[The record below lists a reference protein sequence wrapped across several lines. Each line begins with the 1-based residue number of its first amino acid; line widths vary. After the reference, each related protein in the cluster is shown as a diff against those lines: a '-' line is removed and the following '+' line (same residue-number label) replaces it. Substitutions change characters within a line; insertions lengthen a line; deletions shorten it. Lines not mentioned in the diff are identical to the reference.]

1 MIANRNTP
9 KIIFLI
15 MAVAVCICFC
25 LVLFNDL
32 IAEAADTIGIS
43 MDYETVLFDNDS
55 IISINILIDDDDW
68 NEMLQNAISEE
79 YVQCDVEVNG
89 TAFYNVGIRP
99 KGNTS
104 LTSIANDPITDRY
117 SFKLEFDHYVEGQSC
132 FGLDKLVLNNNYAD
146 ATNMKEALVYDMYKY
161 LGADASLC
169 SYAKISVNSEYW
181 GIYLALEA
189 PEDSFI
195 LRNYG
200 VQSGRL
206 YKPEGVNIG
215 GISGGKR
222 SFDDMFAGAASAMKP
237 PGIQNDSEYI
247 SFSRQSD
254 VEESGPQSPGVF
266 GSEPGF
272 DRNELTNRP
281 DMDLDL
287 LGGGSGFSISN
298 GGADLNYTDDE
309 LDSYSAIWDGE
320 ITNSDKA
327 DHRRVVAALKN
338 ISEGKDLE
346 SSMYVDNLLRYMAV
360 HIFSVNEDS
369 LSGSM
374 AHNYY
379 LYEYGGRLNLL
390 PWDYNLAFGGMGGS
404 SSTSNVVNSP
414 IDNAFSITVFFD
426 SLMADETYHGMYY
439 EYMRQLVSEYVNGGG
454 FDAFYNRTRSLIDEA
469 IKTDPTAFYTYEEYL
484 DAADTLYQVV
494 KLRAESITGQLDGSI
509 PSTKSGQRDSS
520 ALIAATDVNIRAMGH
535 MNPGGGAMG
544 EQDMQDEGL
553 SWNVKDAK
561 PLVNDINEKPL
572 TDDFRPVNRLNS
584 SVKFFVYILSA
595 AIFIAAAL
603 FAVLYRRRPGK
614 Q

>member
-1 MIANRNTP
+1 
-9 KIIFLI
+9 

-89 TAFYNVGIRP
+89 TVFYNVGIRP

-104 LTSIANDPITDRY
+104 LTSIANDPTTDRY

-222 SFDDMFAGAASAMKP
+222 SFDDMFAGAASAIKP

-272 DRNELTNRP
+272 DRNELANRP

-287 LGGGSGFSISN
+287 SGGGSGFSISN

-454 FDAFYNRTRSLIDEA
+454 FDAFYNRIRSLIDEP

-584 SVKFFVYILSA
+584 SVKFFASIASVYILSA

>member
-1 MIANRNTP
+1 
-9 KIIFLI
+9 

-89 TAFYNVGIRP
+89 TVFYNVGIRP

-104 LTSIANDPITDRY
+104 LTSIANDPTTDRY

-206 YKPEGVNIG
+206 YKPEGVNLG
-215 GISGGKR
+215 GTSGGKR

-254 VEESGPQSPGVF
+254 IEESGPQSPGVF

-272 DRNELTNRP
+272 DRNELANRP

-287 LGGGSGFSISN
+287 LGDGSGFSISN

-320 ITNSDKA
+320 ITSSDKA

-390 PWDYNLAFGGMGGS
+390 PWDYNLVFGGMGGS

-454 FDAFYNRTRSLIDEA
+454 FDAFYNRTRSLIDEP

-509 PSTKSGQRDSS
+509 PSTKSGQRESN
-520 ALIAATDVNIRAMGH
+520 ALIAVTDVNIRAMGH
-535 MNPGGGAMG
+535 MNTGGGEMG

-553 SWNVKDAK
+553 SWNVKNAK

-572 TDDFRPVNRLNS
+572 TDDFQPVNRLNS
-584 SVKFFVYILSA
+584 SVKFFASIASVYILSA
-595 AIFIAAAL
+595 AVFIAAAL

>member
-1 MIANRNTP
+1 
-9 KIIFLI
+9 